1 MALKA
6 VVKLAVESGHS
17 PEFYSYLRDE
27 RIYDETS
34 VGKLTR
40 VSTSGCIRM
49 CVCACVWR
57 VDVPGFYHHVFV
69 ANFSSRTTV
78 LPVKI
83 ILNT

>member
-6 VVKLAVESGHS
+6 FVKLAVESGHS

-49 CVCACVWR
+49 CVCACVESRCTWFLPSR
-57 VDVPGFYHHVFV
+57 V
-69 ANFSSRTTV
+69 RC
-78 LPVKI
+78 
-83 ILNT
+83 